1 MAVVQSPDAIP
12 QLLEAERKAQELVAT
27 AKRNRQALIRQAKD
41 KAEEDVEAFK
51 QEQEERFRK
60 EAGLKAAQD
69 PAAELKGST
78 QQAVDAVHKDYAAN
92 KGKTVDFIVEK
103 VLDVSIALSDTQ
115 KMVLKMGKA

>member
-1 MAVVQSPDAIP
+1 MASAGEVVP
-12 QLLEAERKAQELVAT
+12 QLLEAERKAEELIAT

-41 KAEEDVEAFK
+41 KAEEDVQAFK

-60 EAGLKAAQD
+60 EAGLKAAHD
-69 PAAELKGST
+69 PAAELKAST
-78 QQAVDAVHKDYAAN
+78 QQSVDAVHSDYAAN
-92 KGKTVDFIVEK
+92 KTKTVDFIVEK